1 MLLVRD
7 DAFERLY
14 AEHAESLL
22 GFLAYRTGNQAVAED
37 LLADTFERV
46 LKARRRFD
54 PRKSSEK
61 TWLYTI
67 ALNLL
72 RDHARR
78 SGAEARAVDRATA
91 GPPDEAHSALE
102 QIDARDSLARALEL
116 LSPEERDAI
125 ALRYGA
131 DLTVPEIAELVG
143 EPLTAVEGRV
153 YRALRK
159 LRDALDE
166 GASP

>member
-1 MLLVRD
+1 MEVRD
-7 DAFERLY
+7 FERLF
-14 AEHAESLL
+14 AAHSEPLL
-22 GFLAYRTGNQAVAED
+22 AFLVYRTGDRALAED
-37 LLADTFERV
+37 LLEDTFERA
-46 LKARRRFD
+46 LRGRRRFD

-78 SGAEARAVDRATA
+78 TAAGERAIERVLAREPGAGPRDDFAAVDER
-91 GPPDEAHSALE
+91 DELMQA
-102 QIDARDSLARALEL
+102 LARLTE
-116 LSPEERDAI
+116 EERQAV

-131 DLTVPEIAELVG
+131 DLTIPEIG
-143 EPLTAVEGRV
+143 KLTHEKPTTVEGRV

-159 LRDALDE
+159 LNDE
-166 GASP
+166 LA